1 MKSTWKRF
9 LSLVLCM
16 CMVMALLP
24 NVTMTAFAATS
35 GTVTGLADENIGLSF
50 TGDADNAWTATGTQI
65 IGKARSTSG
74 SGCSDG
80 KDYSSTLTITNN
92 KTTEA
97 TLSFDYTVVVSDGTI
112 LVNYTTT
119 TADGSFS
126 QKLAAGGTVEV
137 EIKSGSTSA
146 DTMITM
152 TNVKLVADVSATVTF
167 QPSENGS
174 YTVDGKTITE
184 VYTHTQSSI
193 TAYQVEATP
202 AEGYRFMGWYDVAS
216 GKCISTDAKT
226 ALNFDS
232 DRTITA
238 RFVSKELALFE
249 TGGQVFDDL
258 NDAVTY
264 AQANGQSKITLETD
278 GSIGGSYTI
287 PTGITLLIPFDE
299 AKTCYTTTP
308 APTTSQAG
316 AKVFRTLTM
325 AEGSSITL
333 ENGAAISVGGQYYA
347 AAGGSVGKMVGPYGW
362 INMKSGSAITVQSGA
377 TLYAWGFISGS
388 GSVTVESGGSV
399 YEWYQILDFRG
410 GSASSE
416 MGNKVFPFSQYAVQN
431 VEVPLTLHAGASETV
446 YTAVYAI
453 RKINPTSIPFIG
465 DEGMFKIV
473 SGSLTKAYDGATDRI
488 HYTIDGV
495 AEVNSLNLKL
505 AGMSVSSSSYVLPF
519 TNNMTVDLTPSS
531 KLTVNQTA
539 ALLPGVEVTIAKDAE
554 LVVPSGKS
562 LYVYDADE
570 WDGYCGASDAPF
582 ISVPYAPGRTGKR
595 APLADVKVDVNGTL
609 TAIGGIYTTA
619 GGADI
624 CSSTGT
630 GVYNQQGTPGTETK
644 TYQYTQ
650 KGSVT
655 AHEIPITAAKLHNA
669 DGTYTETATANTG
682 DVINYVNGVWCGEA
696 PTELTVTFE
705 ANGSAEYPV
714 KGTMTPQTVN
724 AKTDTALNA
733 NSFTREGY
741 NFLNWN
747 TAADGTGDS
756 YADGATVNLTENTTL
771 YAQWTQDPVI
781 TFDANGGKGT
791 MGTQTVKPNE
801 ATALTANTFT
811 RADYDFTG
819 WNTAKDGTGTAYGD
833 KANIATNENV
843 TLYAQW
849 ALHKYHVRWL
859 NGNSEILK
867 EGYYTCEENACYDMW
882 FEEDPEPTMPEDENY
897 TYKFLNRWTP
907 YNETKGINGW
917 GFNPHEDVDFTAVY
931 NKFEKLTVTFN
942 ANGGIGT
949 MDSVKIA
956 NGGSGEYY
964 MLPECGFTREGYTFN
979 GWLITGMVKM
989 NEWGDEEKLNDELWR
1004 RSELLALSNLTL
1016 KANWADDHSL
1026 TKVINKKD
1034 ATCTEDGYT
1043 GDTVCA
1049 ICNKEITKGETIQSK
1064 GHSWNEG
1071 EITTSPTCENA
1082 GAKTYTCTVCNATK
1096 TEAITATGHT
1106 EVTDP
1111 AVEPTCTKSG
1121 LTEGKH
1127 CSVCNEVLVAQEVI
1141 PAKGH
1146 TEVIDP
1152 AVAPTCTEPGKT
1164 EGKHC
1169 SVCNVVTVAQ
1179 KEIPA
1184 KGHTEVVDPAVEAT
1198 CTEPGKTAGK
1208 HCSVC
1213 NAVTVAQEVIP
1224 AKGHTEVIDQ
1234 AVKATCTEPGK
1245 TEGKHCSVCHAVIVE
1260 QETVPAKGHTE
1271 VIDQAVKATCTE
1283 PGKTEGKH
1291 CSVCNAVTVAQE
1303 VIPAKGHT
1311 EVVDPAVEATCT
1323 KPGKTEGK
1331 HCSVCNEVIVA
1342 QTEIP
1347 AKGHTE
1353 VIDTAVAAT
1362 CTKTGLTEGK
1372 HCSVCNTVLVAQ
1384 EEIPAKGHT
1393 EVIDPAVAPTCTEP
1407 GKTEGKHCSVC
1418 NTVLVA
1424 QEVIPAK
1431 GHTEVIDEAIEATC
1445 TTPGKT
1451 EGKHCSVCKEVL
1463 VAQEVIPAKGHTE
1476 VIDEAKAPTC
1486 TEPGLTEGKHCSV
1499 CGAIIVAQT
1508 EIPATGH
1515 TEVIDAAK
1523 APTCTETGLTEGKH
1537 CSVCNEVLVA
1547 QEVIPAAGHTEK
1559 AVAGKP
1565 ATCTETGLTD
1575 GISCS
1580 VCGTVIKAQEVIPA
1594 KGHTEVIDPAVEP
1607 TCTEPGKTEGKHC
1620 SACKEVLVAQE
1631 EIPAK
1636 GHTEVIDEAIEAT
1649 CTTPGKTEGKHC
1661 SVCKDV
1667 LVAQEV
1673 IPATGHTEKTVAG
1686 KPATCTE
1693 PGKTEGKHCSVCDE
1707 VITAQKEIPA
1717 KGHTEVVDPVVEA
1730 TCTKPGK
1737 TEGKHCSV
1745 CNVVT
1750 VAQKEI
1756 PAKGHT
1762 EVIDPAVE
1770 ATCTEPGKTE
1780 GKHCSVCNAIIVAQT
1795 EIPATGHTEKTVVG
1809 KPATCTETGLTDG
1822 ISCSVCGT
1830 VIKAQEEIPAKG
1842 HSWNEGEITISPTC
1856 ENAGVKT
1863 YTCTVCNATKT
1874 EAIDATG
1881 HTLVDVA
1888 EQPATCTK
1896 AGHTAGM
1903 KCSVCDAILS
1913 GMEEIPAT
1921 GHTEVID
1928 AAKAPTCTET
1938 GLTEGKHCSVC
1949 NEILVAQ
1956 EVIPATGH
1964 TEKAVAGK
1972 PATCTETGLTD
1983 GISCSVCG
1991 TVIKA
1996 QEEIPAKGH
2005 TEVID
2010 AAKAPTCTETG
2021 LTEGKH
2027 CSVCNEVIVAQSE
2040 VPAKGHTEVID
2051 AAVEATCTTP
2061 GKTEGKHC
2069 SVCHTVTVEQKEIPA
2084 KGHTEVIDQA
2094 VEATCTEPGKTAG
2107 KHCSVCNAVL
2117 VAQKVVSAKGHDWDS
2132 GKILKQPTYG
2142 ENGEMLYTCAIC
2154 DEYKTEIIPK
2164 LVNGGGG
2171 TGGAGGGSS
2180 SAGSTTKTET
2190 TINPD
2195 ESTTKT
2201 ETKPD
2206 GTVVETTTGK
2216 DGSTSKTTTKKD
2228 GSSVTESKTA
2238 DGTTGTVKT
2247 DKDGKTEAEA
2257 KISNKAVEDAKKSS
2271 EAVKVPTE
2279 VKAGKDSNSAPT
2291 VKVELPKNAGE
2302 TKIEIPVSDVN
2313 SGTVAVIVHEDGT
2326 EEIVKNSKPTEDG
2339 VQLTVDGNT
2348 VVKIIDNSKDFIDT
2362 RNHWSRDE
2370 VNFVAS
2376 RDIFNGV
2383 GNNLFGVSQPMT
2395 RGMVNTVLARLAGID
2410 TTPKNGQ
2417 KWYEVGTEWAK
2428 SKGITDGTN
2437 PEASVTREQLA
2448 TLLYRFYGSPAISGT
2463 LRFADAGAVSAYA
2476 QDALLWATQNG
2487 IMNGV
2492 GNNCV
2497 APSADAQRAQVAAMM
2512 ARYLKN
2518 AD

>member
-9 LSLVLCM
+9 LSLALCM
-16 CMVMALLP
+16 CMAFTLLP
-24 NVTMTAFAATS
+24 TTVFAAAS
-35 GTVTGLADENIGLSF
+35 GEVTGLADENIGLSF
-50 TGDADNAWTATGTQI
+50 SGDADDAWSAVGTQI

-74 SGCSDG
+74 SGCDGG

-137 EIKSGSTSA
+137 EIKSGNTSA

-264 AQANGQSKITLETD
+264 AQTNGQSKITLETD

-333 ENGAAISVGGQYYA
+333 ENGAAISIGGQYYA

-388 GSVTVESGGSV
+388 GAVTVESGGSV

-465 DEGMFKIV
+465 DKGMFKLV

-488 HYTIDGV
+488 IYTIDGV

-519 TNNMTVDLTPSS
+519 TNNMTVDLTSGS

-539 ALLPGVEVTIAKDAE
+539 ALLPGVEVNIAEGAGLTVANDKN
-554 LVVPSGKS
+554 V
-562 LYVYDADE
+562 YVYDADE
-570 WDGYCGASDAPF
+570 WNSDNFVWGPCKF
-582 ISVPYAPGRTGKR
+582 KSVAYAPGKAYTRSNNDLVDAKM
-595 APLADVKVDVNGTL
+595 DVNGSV
-609 TAIGGIYTTA
+609 TAIGAIYTTN

-624 CSSTGT
+624 CSSNGT
-630 GVYNQQGTPGTETK
+630 GKYVQQSMPGTETA
-644 TYQYTQ
+644 TYQYNAD
-650 KGSVT
+650 GNNAVT
-655 AHEIPITAAKLHNA
+655 IPITAAKLHNA
-669 DGTYTETATANTG
+669 NGTYTETENATAG
-682 DVINYVNGVWCGEA
+682 DTITYAYGAWGGKPCAHEV
-696 PTELTVTFE
+696 TEIR
-705 ANGSAEYPV
+705 
-714 KGTMTPQTVN
+714 N
-724 AKTDTALNA
+724 AKA
-733 NSFTREGY
+733 
-741 NFLNWN
+741 
-747 TAADGTGDS
+747 
-756 YADGATVNLTENTTL
+756 
-771 YAQWTQDPVI
+771 
-781 TFDANGGKGT
+781 
-791 MGTQTVKPNE
+791 
-801 ATALTANTFT
+801 
-811 RADYDFTG
+811 
-819 WNTAKDGTGTAYGD
+819 
-833 KANIATNENV
+833 
-843 TLYAQW
+843 
-849 ALHKYHVRWL
+849 
-859 NGNSEILK
+859 
-867 EGYYTCEENACYDMW
+867 
-882 FEEDPEPTMPEDENY
+882 
-897 TYKFLNRWTP
+897 
-907 YNETKGINGW
+907 
-917 GFNPHEDVDFTAVY
+917 
-931 NKFEKLTVTFN
+931 
-942 ANGGIGT
+942 
-949 MDSVKIA
+949 
-956 NGGSGEYY
+956 
-964 MLPECGFTREGYTFN
+964 
-979 GWLITGMVKM
+979 
-989 NEWGDEEKLNDELWR
+989 
-1004 RSELLALSNLTL
+1004 
-1016 KANWADDHSL
+1016 
-1026 TKVINKKD
+1026 

-1043 GDTVCA
+1043 GDTVC
-1049 ICNKEITKGETIQSK
+1049 
-1064 GHSWNEG
+1064 
-1071 EITTSPTCENA
+1071 
-1082 GAKTYTCTVCNATK
+1082 
-1096 TEAITATGHT
+1096 
-1106 EVTDP
+1106 
-1111 AVEPTCTKSG
+1111 
-1121 LTEGKH
+1121 
-1127 CSVCNEVLVAQEVI
+1127 
-1141 PAKGH
+1141 
-1146 TEVIDP
+1146 
-1152 AVAPTCTEPGKT
+1152 
-1164 EGKHC
+1164 
-1169 SVCNVVTVAQ
+1169 
-1179 KEIPA
+1179 
-1184 KGHTEVVDPAVEAT
+1184 
-1198 CTEPGKTAGK
+1198 
-1208 HCSVC
+1208 
-1213 NAVTVAQEVIP
+1213 
-1224 AKGHTEVIDQ
+1224 
-1234 AVKATCTEPGK
+1234 
-1245 TEGKHCSVCHAVIVE
+1245 
-1260 QETVPAKGHTE
+1260 
-1271 VIDQAVKATCTE
+1271 
-1283 PGKTEGKH
+1283 
-1291 CSVCNAVTVAQE
+1291 
-1303 VIPAKGHT
+1303 
-1311 EVVDPAVEATCT
+1311 
-1323 KPGKTEGK
+1323 
-1331 HCSVCNEVIVA
+1331 
-1342 QTEIP
+1342 
-1347 AKGHTE
+1347 
-1353 VIDTAVAAT
+1353 
-1362 CTKTGLTEGK
+1362 
-1372 HCSVCNTVLVAQ
+1372 
-1384 EEIPAKGHT
+1384 
-1393 EVIDPAVAPTCTEP
+1393 
-1407 GKTEGKHCSVC
+1407 
-1418 NTVLVA
+1418 
-1424 QEVIPAK
+1424 
-1431 GHTEVIDEAIEATC
+1431 
-1445 TTPGKT
+1445 
-1451 EGKHCSVCKEVL
+1451 
-1463 VAQEVIPAKGHTE
+1463 
-1476 VIDEAKAPTC
+1476 
-1486 TEPGLTEGKHCSV
+1486 
-1499 CGAIIVAQT
+1499 
-1508 EIPATGH
+1508 
-1515 TEVIDAAK
+1515 
-1523 APTCTETGLTEGKH
+1523 
-1537 CSVCNEVLVA
+1537 
-1547 QEVIPAAGHTEK
+1547 
-1559 AVAGKP
+1559 
-1565 ATCTETGLTD
+1565 
-1575 GISCS
+1575 S
-1580 VCGTVIKAQEVIPA
+1580 VCGTEIKKGEV
-1594 KGHTEVIDPAVEP
+1594 
-1607 TCTEPGKTEGKHC
+1607 
-1620 SACKEVLVAQE
+1620 
-1631 EIPAK
+1631 
-1636 GHTEVIDEAIEAT
+1636 
-1649 CTTPGKTEGKHC
+1649 
-1661 SVCKDV
+1661 
-1667 LVAQEV
+1667 
-1673 IPATGHTEKTVAG
+1673 
-1686 KPATCTE
+1686 
-1693 PGKTEGKHCSVCDE
+1693 
-1707 VITAQKEIPA
+1707 
-1717 KGHTEVVDPVVEA
+1717 
-1730 TCTKPGK
+1730 
-1737 TEGKHCSV
+1737 
-1745 CNVVT
+1745 
-1750 VAQKEI
+1750 
-1756 PAKGHT
+1756 
-1762 EVIDPAVE
+1762 
-1770 ATCTEPGKTE
+1770 
-1780 GKHCSVCNAIIVAQT
+1780 
-1795 EIPATGHTEKTVVG
+1795 
-1809 KPATCTETGLTDG
+1809 
-1822 ISCSVCGT
+1822 
-1830 VIKAQEEIPAKG
+1830 
-1842 HSWNEGEITISPTC
+1842 
-1856 ENAGVKT
+1856 
-1863 YTCTVCNATKT
+1863 
-1874 EAIDATG
+1874 
-1881 HTLVDVA
+1881 
-1888 EQPATCTK
+1888 
-1896 AGHTAGM
+1896 
-1903 KCSVCDAILS
+1903 
-1913 GMEEIPAT
+1913 IPAT

-1964 TEKAVAGK
+1964 KAETVSGKAATCTEAGLTDGEKCSVCGTVIKAQEEIPAKGHSWNEGEITTSPTCENAGVKTYTCTVCNATKTEAIDATGHTPVEVAEKPATCTEAGHTAGTKCSVCDAILSGMEEIPATGHTEKTVAGK

-2027 CSVCNEVIVAQSE
+2027 CSVCNEILVAQEVIPATGHKAETVSGKAATCTEAGLTDGEKCSVCHAVIVEQKEIPATGHKAETVSGKAATCTKAGLTDGEKCSVCHAVIVEQKEIPALGHSWGEWTVTTPASCTATGEETRTCDRCAATEKRELAKTGHTEVVDPAVGATCTEPGKTEGKHCSVCGEVITAQKEIPALGHSWGEWTVTTPASCTATGEETRTCDRCVATEKRELAKTGHTE
-2040 VPAKGHTEVID
+2040 VVDPAVGATCTEPGKTEGKHCSVCNAVIKAQEVIPAKGHTEVID
-2051 AAVEATCTTP
+2051 TAVAPTCTEPGKTEGKHCSVCNTVLVAQEVIPAKGHTEVIDEAIEATCTTP

-2069 SVCHTVTVEQKEIPA
+2069 SVCNEVIVAQTEVPA
-2084 KGHTEVIDQA
+2084 KGHTEVVDLA
-2094 VEATCTEPGKTAG
+2094 VEATCTAPGKTEGKHCSVCGEVITAQETVPAKGHTEVVDPVVEATCTKPGKTEG
-2107 KHCSVCNAVL
+2107 KHCSVCNEVL

-2302 TKIEIPVSDVN
+2302 TKIEIPVSNVN

>member
-35 GTVTGLADENIGLSF
+35 GTVTGLADGNIGLSF
-50 TGDADNAWTATGTQI
+50 SGDADDAWSATGTTI
-65 IGKARSTSG
+65 TG
-74 SGCSDG
+74 SVVSVGGTCSDT
-80 KDYSSTLTITNN
+80 DYNSTLTIKNN
-92 KTTEA
+92 KATEA
-97 TLSFDYTVVVSDGTI
+97 TLSFAYAIEQNSGTI
-112 LVNYTTT
+112 QVDD
-119 TADGSFS
+119 TAVTANDSFS
-126 QKLAAGGTVEV
+126 KKLVAGDSIKVT
-137 EIKSGSTSA
+137 IKSGSTTA
-146 DTMITM
+146 TNITL
-152 TNVKLVADVSATVTF
+152 TNVTLVSDVNATAAFV
-167 QPSENGS
+167 PAENGT
-174 YTVDGKTITE
+174 YTVDGKLITE
-184 VYTHTQSSI
+184 EYSNTQSSM
-193 TAYQVEATP
+193 TAYQLEATP
-202 AEGYRFMGWYDVAS
+202 AEGYRFKGWYDVDS
-216 GKCISTDAKT
+216 GKSISTDAKT

-258 NDAVTY
+258 NDAVVY
-264 AQANGQSKITLETD
+264 AAANKLSMIALATD
-278 GSIGGSYTI
+278 GTITGSYTI
-287 PTGITLLIPFDE
+287 PNGITLLIPFDE
-299 AKTCYTTTP
+299 AGTLYTTTP
-308 APTTSQAG
+308 APTTSRAG

-388 GSVTVESGGSV
+388 GAVTVESGGFV

-465 DEGMFKIV
+465 DKGMFKLV

-488 HYTIDGV
+488 IYTIDGV

-505 AGMSVSSSSYVLPF
+505 AGVSVSSSSYVLPF
-519 TNNMTVDLTPSS
+519 TNNMTVDLTSGS
-531 KLTVNQTA
+531 ELTVNQTA
-539 ALLPGVEVTIAKDAE
+539 ALLPGVEVTIAKGAE
-554 LVVPSGKS
+554 LAVASGKS
-562 LYVYDADE
+562 MYIYDMAQ
-570 WDGYCGASDAPF
+570 WGGYCGADDAQYM
-582 ISVPYAPGRTGKR
+582 SVVVAPGRTGKR

-650 KGSVT
+650 KGGVT

-669 DGTYTETATANTG
+669 DGTYTETAKASAGTTISYLDSVWGGAAN
-682 DVINYVNGVWCGEA
+682 I
-696 PTELTVTFE
+696 TVYFD
-705 ANGSAEYPV
+705 ANGSEE
-714 KGTMTPQTVN
+714 TMPTWTGKPNTSFN
-724 AKTDTALNA
+724 LPKNT
-733 NSFTREGY
+733 FTREGY
-741 NFLNWN
+741 TFTGWN
-747 TAADGTGDS
+747 TAADGTGTS
-756 YADGATVNLTENTTL
+756 YADEEPVSFDADTTL
-771 YAQWTQDPVI
+771 YAQWTVDPVI
-781 TFDANGGKGT
+781 TFVANDGEGT

-833 KANIATNENV
+833 KANITTNENV

-859 NGNSEILK
+859 NWDNTVLQ
-867 EGYYTCEENACYDMW
+867 EGDYTCKDWAEWNWDN
-882 FEEDPEPTMPEDENY
+882 DNPSRPEDENY

-907 YNETKGINGW
+907 YDEAEEIDGW
-917 GFNPHEDVDFTAVY
+917 GFYPHKDVDFTAVF
-931 NKFEKLTVTFN
+931 NQFKKLTVTFD
-942 ANGGIGT
+942 ANGGSGT
-949 MDSVKIA
+949 MESVKIA

-964 MLPECGFTREGYTFN
+964 TLPECGFTREGYTFN

-989 NEWGDEEKLNDELWR
+989 SDWGEEEELNDELWTEP
-1004 RSELLALSNLTL
+1004 ELFALSNLTL
-1016 KANWADDHSL
+1016 KAKWEDNHSL
-1026 TKVINKKD
+1026 TEVRD
-1034 ATCTEDGYT
+1034 SREPTCTEEGYT
-1043 GDTVCA
+1043 GNTYCKVCD
-1049 ICNKEITKGETIQSK
+1049 KVQKPGESIPAK

-1071 EITTSPTCENA
+1071 VITTAATCENA

-1106 EVTDP
+1106 EVIDA
-1111 AVEPTCTKSG
+1111 AVAATCTTPG

-1127 CSVCNEVLVAQEVI
+1127 CSVCGEVI
-1141 PAKGH
+1141 
-1146 TEVIDP
+1146 T
-1152 AVAPTCTEPGKT
+1152 
-1164 EGKHC
+1164 
-1169 SVCNVVTVAQ
+1169 AQ

-1184 KGHTEVVDPAVEAT
+1184 LGHSWGEWTVTTPASCTATGEETRTCDRCAATEKRELA
-1198 CTEPGKTAGK
+1198 KT
-1208 HCSVC
+1208 
-1213 NAVTVAQEVIP
+1213 
-1224 AKGHTEVIDQ
+1224 
-1234 AVKATCTEPGK
+1234 
-1245 TEGKHCSVCHAVIVE
+1245 
-1260 QETVPAKGHTE
+1260 
-1271 VIDQAVKATCTE
+1271 
-1283 PGKTEGKH
+1283 
-1291 CSVCNAVTVAQE
+1291 
-1303 VIPAKGHT
+1303 GHT

-1331 HCSVCNEVIVA
+1331 HCSVCHAVIVA
-1342 QTEIP
+1342 QKEIPATGHKAEKVPGKAATCTEAGLTDGEKCSVCGEVITAQETVP

-1353 VIDTAVAAT
+1353 VIDQAV
-1362 CTKTGLTEGK
+1362 K
-1372 HCSVCNTVLVAQ
+1372 
-1384 EEIPAKGHT
+1384 
-1393 EVIDPAVAPTCTEP
+1393 
-1407 GKTEGKHCSVC
+1407 
-1418 NTVLVA
+1418 
-1424 QEVIPAK
+1424 
-1431 GHTEVIDEAIEATC
+1431 
-1445 TTPGKT
+1445 
-1451 EGKHCSVCKEVL
+1451 
-1463 VAQEVIPAKGHTE
+1463 
-1476 VIDEAKAPTC
+1476 
-1486 TEPGLTEGKHCSV
+1486 
-1499 CGAIIVAQT
+1499 
-1508 EIPATGH
+1508 
-1515 TEVIDAAK
+1515 
-1523 APTCTETGLTEGKH
+1523 
-1537 CSVCNEVLVA
+1537 
-1547 QEVIPAAGHTEK
+1547 
-1559 AVAGKP
+1559 
-1565 ATCTETGLTD
+1565 
-1575 GISCS
+1575 
-1580 VCGTVIKAQEVIPA
+1580 
-1594 KGHTEVIDPAVEP
+1594 
-1607 TCTEPGKTEGKHC
+1607 
-1620 SACKEVLVAQE
+1620 
-1631 EIPAK
+1631 
-1636 GHTEVIDEAIEAT
+1636 
-1649 CTTPGKTEGKHC
+1649 
-1661 SVCKDV
+1661 
-1667 LVAQEV
+1667 
-1673 IPATGHTEKTVAG
+1673 
-1686 KPATCTE
+1686 ATCTE
-1693 PGKTEGKHCSVCDE
+1693 PGKT
-1707 VITAQKEIPA
+1707 A
-1717 KGHTEVVDPVVEA
+1717 
-1730 TCTKPGK
+1730 
-1737 TEGKHCSV
+1737 GKHCSV

-1770 ATCTEPGKTE
+1770 ATCTKPGKTE
-1780 GKHCSVCNAIIVAQT
+1780 GKYCSVCNEIIVAQT
-1795 EIPATGHTEKTVVG
+1795 EIPAKGHTEKTVVG

-1842 HSWNEGEITISPTC
+1842 HSWNEGEITTSLTC

-1863 YTCTVCNATKT
+1863 YTCTVCNATKA

-1881 HTLVDVA
+1881 HTPVEVA
-1888 EQPATCTK
+1888 EKPATCTE
-1896 AGHTAGM
+1896 AGHTAGT

-1938 GLTEGKHCSVC
+1938 GLTEGKHCPVC
-1949 NEILVAQ
+1949 NTVLV
-1956 EVIPATGH
+1956 
-1964 TEKAVAGK
+1964 
-1972 PATCTETGLTD
+1972 
-1983 GISCSVCG
+1983 
-1991 TVIKA
+1991 A

-2010 AAKAPTCTETG
+2010 PAVEPTCTE
-2021 LTEGKH
+2021 
-2027 CSVCNEVIVAQSE
+2027 
-2040 VPAKGHTEVID
+2040 
-2051 AAVEATCTTP
+2051 P

-2069 SVCHTVTVEQKEIPA
+2069 SVCKEVLVAQEVIPAKGHTEVIDEAIEETCTKPGKTEGKHCSVCNVVTVAQKEIPA
-2084 KGHTEVIDQA
+2084 KGHTEVIDPAVEATCTKPGKTEGKYCSVCNEIIVAQTEIPA
-2094 VEATCTEPGKTAG
+2094 KGHTEVIDARVEATCTEPGKTEG
-2107 KHCSVCNAVL
+2107 KHCSVCNEVL

-2206 GTVVETTTGK
+2206 GTMVETTTGK
-2216 DGSTSKTTTKKD
+2216 DGSTSKITTKKD
-2228 GSSVTESKTA
+2228 GSSVTESKTV

-2247 DKDGKTEAEA
+2247 DKDGKTAAEA
-2257 KISNKAVEDAKKSS
+2257 KISNKAVEDAKKSC

-2279 VKAGKDSNSAPT
+2279 VKAGEDSNSAPT

-2302 TKIEIPVSDVN
+2302 TKIEIPVSNVN

-2428 SKGITDGTN
+2428 SKGITDGTT

-2448 TLLYRFYGSPAISGT
+2448 TLLYRFYGSPTISGT
-2463 LRFADAGAVSAYA
+2463 LRFADAGTVNAYA